1 MKNLFYFFVAF
12 ALLFLMGCQSSP
24 QTATV
29 KTVANPKK
37 ITCTLDKDTRLI
49 EIQPYQQSG
58 CDVMYTKFKTAK
70 SIAKAQTEHG
80 YCREVS
86 QKIVTNLTNSGFLCE

>member
-1 MKNLFYFFVAF
+1 MKFLFLIS
-12 ALLFLMGCQSSP
+12 LLFLIGCQSSP
-24 QTATV
+24 KSDSV
-29 KTVANPKK
+29 NVVANPKK

-58 CDVMYTKFKTAK
+58 CDVLYTKFKTSK
-70 SIAKAQTEHG
+70 SIAKAQSENG

-86 QKIVTNLTNSGFLCE
+86 QKIVTNLTNSGFICE